1 MRISDWS
8 SDVCSSD
15 LLEVALRNLKH
26 TASKRQPP
34 RCPPVP
40 RKAELIKYGPDRGG
54 RRMILPCD
62 TTAVVH
68 SNRVTV
74 DRQHLIAYDFADGL
88 ECLDFGARRQIG
100 RAHV

>member
-15 LLEVALRNLKH
+15 LPGDDLEVALRNLKH

-40 RKAELIKYGPDRGG
+40 RKAELIKYGPHRGG

-62 TTAVVH
+62 MTAVVH
-68 SNRVTV
+68 SNRVKS
-74 DRQHLIAYDFADGL
+74 
-88 ECLDFGARRQIG
+88 EERRG
-100 RAHV
+100 GKACVSPCGSRWSPYH